1 MKHGSIFD
9 ARQALLSRQ
18 TTAETLLL
26 QALEQANSHVSLNA
40 LVTFD
45 TNGALEVARK
55 RDEELAQSRSPGRLH
70 GIPVTIKDLFSV
82 PGMETRGGTRAALP
96 PLGPST
102 AVSRLIEAGAV
113 IIGKA
118 NMHEVALGLTGE
130 NEWTGDVLNPHD
142 PTRQAGGSS
151 SGSAVAVAVR
161 IGFASLGTDTGG
173 SIRVPAALCGVV
185 GFKPTHGLVPLDGAL
200 PLSPTCDHA
209 GPLARSVEDARRLTE
224 VLAASPLPAGSIKAP
239 RLGIPAAYL
248 EGRLTKA
255 MREAFEDYLR
265 RLEQAGARLVDVM
278 VPDLALTAKAYT
290 PLVRAEAAHVHR
302 AALRD
307 TPEGFS
313 APVRR
318 SLEIG
323 TAMPASDYLEARHR
337 RRSVMAG
344 LRRTFAGGTIDALLI
359 PTTPSQ
365 ALKRGETEVV
375 LEGGVT
381 SHRDA
386 QLALTAPFSLAGVPT
401 ASLPFGSIGGL
412 PVGVQVAGPAGADA
426 RTLDV
431 AQWLEDRISDPG

>member
-1 MKHGSIFD
+1 MKNRPIFD

-18 TTAETLLL
+18 TTAEKLSL
-26 QALEQANSHVSLNA
+26 QAIEQARAHESLNA

-45 TNGALEVARK
+45 TIEALAVARK
-55 RDEELAQSRSPGRLH
+55 RDEELVQGRSPGRLH

-82 PGMETRGGTRAALP
+82 PGTETRAGTRATLP
-96 PLGPST
+96 TLGPSI
-102 AVSRLIEAGAV
+102 AVNRLSEAGAV

-130 NEWTGDVLNPHD
+130 NKWTGDVRNPYD
-142 PTRQAGGSS
+142 PKRQAGGSS
-151 SGSAVAVAVR
+151 SGSAVAVAVG
-161 IGFASLGTDTGG
+161 IGLASLGTDTGG

-209 GPLARSVEDARRLTE
+209 GPLALSVEDARLLTE
-224 VLAASPLPAGSIKAP
+224 VLAARPFPTRRIEAP

-248 EGRLTKA
+248 EGRLTSA
-255 MREAFEDYLR
+255 MREAFEGYLR
-265 RLEQAGARLVDVM
+265 RLDHAGARLVEVT
-278 VPDLALTAKAYT
+278 VPDLDLTSKCYT

-307 TPEGFS
+307 ASERFS
-313 APVRR
+313 APVRDA
-318 SLEIG
+318 LEIG
-323 TAMPASDYLEARHR
+323 AAMSADEYLEARDR
-337 RRSVMAG
+337 RRSVIAG
-344 LRRTFAGGTIDALLI
+344 LRWTFAQGTIDALLI
-359 PTTPSQ
+359 PATSSE
-365 ALKRGETEVV
+365 ALHRGETQVV

-386 QLALTAPFSLAGVPT
+386 QLALTAPFSLTGVPT
-401 ASLPFGSIGGL
+401 VCLPFGSIGGL
-412 PVGVQVAGPAGADA
+412 PVGVQVVGPRSADA

-431 AQWLEDRISDPG
+431 AQWLEDRISDRG